1 MLSCL
6 RHVARRKFMSV
17 IDIME
22 RTLDLTILHIK
33 SLSSII
39 VSRNVLEDPQM
50 LTDFKELT

>member
-1 MLSCL
+1 
-6 RHVARRKFMSV
+6 MSV

-33 SLSSII
+33 SLSSRI

-50 LTDFKELT
+50 LTDLKN